1 MSYMAA
7 LVGHSCQ
14 GAAAGGGSDS
24 DHHRSTSAVSNAAPP
39 KKFVRTDDSTFAAVK
54 APRLRQTPAWRRAMS
69 MQGIATSVG
78 EYLWGSVPTSSFL
91 IGCIEADATALLRNV
106 HLFSE
111 DNTVLLYELCADS
124 KWRRVLA
131 DVLSAIRWENAS
143 IDSREVAL
151 AIGFF
156 LLDPESFVTFL
167 PRVWVPG
174 NEWSTYMLTA
184 VKWFGK
190 DDDFKQK
197 LRCIFQPEFQ
207 FFDEAEYLLR
217 HASKSLM
224 PECVLFLLEAE
235 WGGEYILKTRVISPI
250 LRRMSNTGAELYVNY
265 YKYLLQSNPPRIQPV
280 SWYLT
285 RLPLRMLKNLQERG
299 LPVYT
304 DVFRESSI
312 TITETLQ
319 LLRHGY
325 RAARNR
331 YDTPRFREIYG
342 AWIEANS
349 NS

>member
-24 DHHRSTSAVSNAAPP
+24 DHHRSTSAVSNAAP

-54 APRLRQTPAWRRAMS
+54 APRLQQTPAWRRAMS
-69 MQGIATSVG
+69 MQGIATAVG
-78 EYLWGSVPTSSFL
+78 EYLWGPVTTRPFF
-91 IGCIEADATALLRNV
+91 IGCIDADASSLLRNV
-106 HLFSE
+106 HIFSVA
-111 DNTVLLYELCADS
+111 NSWLLHELCADS
-124 KWRRVLA
+124 KWRRILA
-131 DVLSAIRWENAS
+131 DVISAIRWENAS

-174 NEWSTYMLTA
+174 NEWSASMFTT
-184 VKWFGK
+184 VKWKGK

-207 FFDEAEYLLR
+207 FFSDAHSLLK
-217 HASKSLM
+217 HASESSM

-235 WGGEYILKTRVISPI
+235 WGGEYILNTRVISPI
-250 LRRMSNTGAELYVNY
+250 LRRMTHTEFYTNY
-265 YKYLLQSNPPRIQPV
+265 YKYILQSNPPRLQPV
-280 SWYLT
+280 SWYST

-299 LPVYT
+299 LPVYA

-325 RAARNR
+325 RAAPNR
-331 YDTPRFREIYG
+331 HDIPRFRKIYD